1 MTSEDDAQRF
11 SYICTYYLLPGVD
24 SNTPVGLTGPFF
36 FSQLI
41 RNGRRGTKGVRYHYC
56 RPLFAYETTGES
68 STTFEWK
75 TSDWSPCSVS
85 CSTGKWGLIR
95 VHHAG
100 NAKKCFNRY
109 FDLIKIILIHAD
121 QWLKLAPTFSVLPK
135 SHCVVF
141 SFPFQVDLYSIAFK
155 FMSVYLEFLSIYSL
169 LRSSHRKRS
178 PFHRV
183 LLSSYFVS
191 IHMNL

>member
-1 MTSEDDAQRF
+1 MTSEDDALRF
-11 SYICTYYLLPGVD
+11 SYVCTYYLLPGVD
-24 SNTPVGLTGPFF
+24 SNTPVGLTGPF

-75 TSDWSPCSVS
+75 TSEWSPCSVS
-85 CSTGKWGLIR
+85 CSTGECASRWECKR
-95 VHHAG
+95 
-100 NAKKCFNRY
+100 CFNLY
-109 FDLIKIILIHAD
+109 FDLIKIVLIHAD

-141 SFPFQVDLYSIAFK
+141 SFPFRVDLYSVAFK

-169 LRSSHRKRS
+169 LRSSHIKRS
-178 PFHRV
+178 PLHKV

-191 IHMNL
+191 IHVNF